1 MDGILNFTDVVK
13 KSITKLEAFSKI
25 SSFDVFFNLL
35 VALAVA
41 LFIFYIY
48 KTTFKGVVYNYGFNL
63 SLLLMCILTSI
74 VIMTISTNVVLS
86 LGMVGA
92 LSIVRFRTALK
103 DPLDIVFMFW
113 AIVAGITTGAGTYP
127 IAIIG
132 SLFVGIILLVFTK
145 FKMKDP
151 VYIFVVHYEEEA
163 NDKVK
168 VIMNKLHYSLKSKTV
183 SNRNIELT
191 VEVRIK
197 GDNTAFVNEI
207 SSIAGVKDAVLVG
220 YNGEYAA

>member
-1 MDGILNFTDVVK
+1 MDGVLNFTDIIK
-13 KSITKLEAFSKI
+13 KSISKLETFSKI

-35 VALAVA
+35 IALAVA

-63 SLLLMCILTSI
+63 SLLLMCVLTSI

-168 VIMNKLHYSLKSKTV
+168 VILNKLHYSLKSKTV

-220 YNGEYAA
+220 YDGEYAA

>member
-1 MDGILNFTDVVK
+1 MDNTLNFGDIIK
-13 KSITKLEAFSKI
+13 KSVGKLEVFTKV
-25 SSFDVFFNLL
+25 SSFDVFFSLL
-35 VALAVA
+35 VALVIA

-48 KTTFKGVVYNYGFNL
+48 KTSFRGVVYSYNFNL
-63 SLLLMCILTSI
+63 SLLLMCVLTTI

-103 DPLDIVFMFW
+103 DPMDIVFMFW

-132 SLFVGIILLVFTK
+132 SLFVGLILLIFTK
-145 FKMKDP
+145 FKMKDT
-151 VYIFVVHYEEEA
+151 VYIFVIHYNEEA

-168 VIMNKLHYSLKSKTV
+168 AILNKMRYSLKSKTV
-183 SNRNIELT
+183 SNNNIELT
-191 VEVRIK
+191 VEMRIK

-207 SSIAGVKDAVLVG
+207 SSIEGVKDAVLVG
-220 YNGEYAA
+220 YTGEYAA